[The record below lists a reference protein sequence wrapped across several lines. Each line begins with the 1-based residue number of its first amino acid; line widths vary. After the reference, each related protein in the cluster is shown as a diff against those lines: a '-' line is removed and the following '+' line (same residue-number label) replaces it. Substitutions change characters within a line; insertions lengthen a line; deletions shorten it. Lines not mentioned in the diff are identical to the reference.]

1 MTNIAGMVFY
11 SCYMTTG
18 AHTSHTHFHPY
29 TFEKAREAV
38 ITIKTLRPTLSAAE
52 QETLAILFDS
62 EAMETIEKSVEEADA
77 ELFEPLENAISK

>member
-1 MTNIAGMVFY
+1 MATA
-11 SCYMTTG
+11 T
-18 AHTSHTHFHPY
+18 HTIHTHLHPY

-38 ITIKTLRPTLSAAE
+38 ITIKTLRPALSPAE

-77 ELFEPLENAISK
+77 GMFEPLRDAVGR